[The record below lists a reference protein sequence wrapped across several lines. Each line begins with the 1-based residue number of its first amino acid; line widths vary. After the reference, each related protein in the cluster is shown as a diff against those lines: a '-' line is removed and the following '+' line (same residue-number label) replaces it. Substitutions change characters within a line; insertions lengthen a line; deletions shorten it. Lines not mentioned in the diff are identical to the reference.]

1 MTHLVWCTTTPALRK
16 NENSLHSFNHKTGIW
31 LSITG
36 NGHSISISR
45 VNPFYQQSSSLLL
58 LITLTQFFIFSKIK
72 YQISPNFH
80 VFLKMKSYSLTCSLT
95 CIQNTGCWCSITS
108 SGFTKLVIILP
119 LFLCLTFMPICHA
132 EVPFL
137 PYLNISFIC
146 VSLLYWIQ
154 PNF

>member
-1 MTHLVWCTTTPALRK
+1 MRILSTLLIIKLEFDFPLLEMDIPFPFLELTLSTSSHHLCCFW
-16 NENSLHSFNHKTGIW
+16 SHSPN
-31 LSITG
+31 
-36 NGHSISISR
+36 
-45 VNPFYQQSSSLLL
+45 SSSFPKSS
-58 LITLTQFFIFSKIK
+58 TH
-72 YQISPNFH
+72 ISPNFH

-146 VSLLYWIQ
+146 VSCTEFNLIF
-154 PNF
+154 NAHK